1 LPHHGGERDR
11 IGADDLGGAKRLP
24 RQHQLVAGGEQREAR
39 PPAHRQP
46 GVIERGR
53 KADVT
58 RGEAPP
64 RRQRVLVAPKIQP
77 DRTHESPR
85 LDRSFDLHAIT
96 FGARVL
102 LERDGV
108 CSPGQQAAR
117 EDAHGLAWPELL
129 VVGAARG
136 RAADQAQSSM
146 ARHQIGRAHRV
157 AIHRRGVA
165 GRLVA

>member
-1 LPHHGGERDR
+1 
-11 IGADDLGGAKRLP
+11 
-24 RQHQLVAGGEQREAR
+24 
-39 PPAHRQP
+39 
-46 GVIERGR
+46 
-53 KADVT
+53 
-58 RGEAPP
+58 
-64 RRQRVLVAPKIQP
+64 VLVAPKIQP
-77 DRTHESPR
+77 DRTHETAR

-117 EDAHGLAWPELL
+117 EDAHGLAWPELP

-136 RAADQAQSSM
+136 RAADQAQSSI
-146 ARHQIGRAHRV
+146 ARRQIGRAHRV

-165 GRLVA
+165 GRLVAQGDQVLRKHPARGSRQVYPFGRQRRERRDDARVGFFDRKHHSAA